1 MQDCAEAFEG
11 FVEKWKGK
19 YPKLELWSEKA
30 ERMLT
35 FYEFPGELRGHVYA
49 NNRIESFN
57 KRIKG
62 ALEKQMQFVTEEALG
77 KRLVSM
83 FLDYNEGGGKR
94 KVRCWRE
101 IVAYRESKR
110 LKFGSLTGIVY
121 ARFRTLLTGKRLC
134 RPMR

>member
-1 MQDCAEAFEG
+1 MVGEG
-11 FVEKWKGK
+11 RAHAHLPWVPWG
-19 YPKLELWSEKA
+19 
-30 ERMLT
+30 
-35 FYEFPGELRGHVYA
+35 LRGLVYA

-62 ALEKQMQFVTEEALG
+62 ALEKRMQFVTEEALG

-83 FLDYNEGGGKR
+83 FLDYNEG
-94 KVRCWRE
+94 VRCWRE

-110 LKFGSLTGIVY
+110 LKFGSLTGIVCT
-121 ARFRTLLTGKRLC
+121 RFRTLLTGKRLC